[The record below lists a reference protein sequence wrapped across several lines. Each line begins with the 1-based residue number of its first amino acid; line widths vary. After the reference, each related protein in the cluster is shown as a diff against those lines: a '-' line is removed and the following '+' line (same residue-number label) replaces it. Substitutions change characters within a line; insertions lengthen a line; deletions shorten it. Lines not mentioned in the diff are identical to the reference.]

1 MILKKFYEENFS
13 NATSAFKILSHKKL
27 NDKVLFLDRDGV
39 LIEDVHH
46 IDTPEKVSIRPKVIN
61 FLKSAREKFYD
72 LVIVTNQSSV
82 SRSIITYEQ
91 YKDITDKFLSF
102 LTEDLYPDLILSS
115 FHLPN
120 NENNLEN
127 FNWRKP
133 GTGMIDF
140 ALKNKNYDKS
150 KSAIVGDKLTDLI
163 SGYKSGLSNLIF
175 VQSPLHKNESTLI
188 KSWSQ
193 QKNISY
199 IHSKEL
205 NSNFL

>member
-1 MILKKFYEENFS
+1 M
-13 NATSAFKILSHKKL
+13 SHKKL

-120 NENNLEN
+120 NENNLEKFQLEKAWHRN
-127 FNWRKP
+127 
-133 GTGMIDF
+133 D
-140 ALKNKNYDKS
+140 
-150 KSAIVGDKLTDLI
+150 
-163 SGYKSGLSNLIF
+163 
-175 VQSPLHKNESTLI
+175 
-188 KSWSQ
+188 
-193 QKNISY
+193 
-199 IHSKEL
+199 
-205 NSNFL
+205 

>member
-1 MILKKFYEENFS
+1 M
-13 NATSAFKILSHKKL
+13 
-27 NDKVLFLDRDGV
+27 
-39 LIEDVHH
+39 
-46 IDTPEKVSIRPKVIN
+46 
-61 FLKSAREKFYD
+61 
-72 LVIVTNQSSV
+72 TNQSSV

-150 KSAIVGDKLTDLI
+150 KSGIVGDKLTDLI

-205 NSNFL
+205 SSNFL